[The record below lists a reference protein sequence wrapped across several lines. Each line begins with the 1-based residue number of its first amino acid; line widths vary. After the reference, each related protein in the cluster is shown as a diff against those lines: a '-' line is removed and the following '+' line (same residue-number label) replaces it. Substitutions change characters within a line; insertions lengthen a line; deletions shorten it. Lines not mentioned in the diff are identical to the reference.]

1 MTEPLSVQQMAQRLK
16 SADNILI
23 LCHKNPDGDTVGC
36 GSALYYALKALDKNA
51 AVLCSDTIPARY
63 AFTNA
68 HLFKGEFEPETVVAV
83 DVAGL
88 QLFGEG
94 NGVPRY
100 SRHVDLCIDHHA
112 GNSGYADFTL
122 LDGSAAAAAEL
133 MYRVILEMGVDITPH
148 IADCLYTGVAT
159 DTGCFRFSATTANT
173 HLVAA
178 KLIEAGCHV
187 EELNTLLFD
196 TKPRARME
204 AERIARNHLEYYL
217 DGRCALIYLT
227 RDEIEQT
234 GVDPADLEELTSLPI
249 SIEGVKVGL
258 TLRQQPGGS
267 YRISVRTAKGVDACA
282 IARRLGGGGHTRA
295 AGCELLGNLELGHS
309 GTLAPMATGVL
320 PVFCGGAS
328 KAVDLQLD
336 HDKAYRAVL
345 RLGQRTDTGDI
356 TGTVL
361 ETAPVTAGERELQ
374 AVLPQFV
381 GKQMQVPPMYSAV
394 KVGGQPLYKLA
405 REGKTVE
412 RKARPIEI
420 YSITYGGSPAENE
433 YVLEVTCSKG
443 TYIRTLLEDIA
454 DALGQKGTMSALRR
468 TCAGLY
474 TEADAHTL
482 EEILA
487 AKEQG
492 PAALEA
498 LMLPVESVFTPLPL
512 LVVEP
517 WVEQHLYNGC
527 PTSRYPAADGRYRV
541 RNAAGQFLGLAN
553 ITGGVL
559 RVEKLFVERN

>member
-1 MTEPLSVQQMAQRLK
+1 MKCRMFALSLALG
-16 SADNILI
+16 AL
-23 LCHKNPDGDTVGC
+23 LCLAP
-36 GSALYYALKALDKNA
+36 
-51 AVLCSDTIPARY
+51 
-63 AFTNA
+63 
-68 HLFKGEFEPETVVAV
+68 
-83 DVAGL
+83 
-88 QLFGEG
+88 
-94 NGVPRY
+94 
-100 SRHVDLCIDHHA
+100 
-112 GNSGYADFTL
+112 
-122 LDGSAAAAAEL
+122 SAAALEPQPEAPAPDTAAASQTDTPAAPAEEAAPDAAEPAGQAL
-133 MYRVILEMGVDITPH
+133 TEEVTKEVTATVEVPILPEKPPIQISYTTP
-148 IADCLYTGVAT
+148 
-159 DTGCFRFSATTANT
+159 
-173 HLVAA
+173 
-178 KLIEAGCHV
+178 
-187 EELNTLLFD
+187 EEIGFAWEEDGL
-196 TKPRARME
+196 
-204 AERIARNHLEYYL
+204 ERE
-217 DGRCALIYLT
+217 
-227 RDEIEQT
+227 
-234 GVDPADLEELTSLPI
+234 
-249 SIEGVKVGL
+249 
-258 TLRQQPGGS
+258 
-267 YRISVRTAKGVDACA
+267 
-282 IARRLGGGGHTRA
+282 
-295 AGCELLGNLELGHS
+295 
-309 GTLAPMATGVL
+309 
-320 PVFCGGAS
+320 
-328 KAVDLQLD
+328 
-336 HDKAYRAVL
+336 
-345 RLGQRTDTGDI
+345 
-356 TGTVL
+356 VL

>member
-51 AVLCSDTIPARY
+51 AVLCSGTIPARY

-148 IADCLYTGVAT
+148 IADCLYTGLAT
-159 DTGCFRFSATTANT
+159 DTGCFRFSSTTANT

-227 RDEIEQT
+227 RDEIEQS
-234 GVDPADLEELTSLPI
+234 GVDPADLDDFA
-249 SIEGVKVGL
+249 
-258 TLRQQPGGS
+258 Q
-267 YRISVRTAKGVDACA
+267 
-282 IARRLGGGGHTRA
+282 
-295 AGCELLGNLELGHS
+295 
-309 GTLAPMATGVL
+309 
-320 PVFCGGAS
+320 
-328 KAVDLQLD
+328 
-336 HDKAYRAVL
+336 
-345 RLGQRTDTGDI
+345 
-356 TGTVL
+356 
-361 ETAPVTAGERELQ
+361 
-374 AVLPQFV
+374 
-381 GKQMQVPPMYSAV
+381 
-394 KVGGQPLYKLA
+394 
-405 REGKTVE
+405 
-412 RKARPIEI
+412 
-420 YSITYGGSPAENE
+420 
-433 YVLEVTCSKG
+433 
-443 TYIRTLLEDIA
+443 TLLSIV
-454 DALGQKGTMSALRR
+454 G
-468 TCAGLY
+468 
-474 TEADAHTL
+474 
-482 EEILA
+482 A
-487 AKEQG
+487 A
-492 PAALEA
+492 
-498 LMLPVESVFTPLPL
+498 
-512 LVVEP
+512 
-517 WVEQHLYNGC
+517 
-527 PTSRYPAADGRYRV
+527 
-541 RNAAGQFLGLAN
+541 
-553 ITGGVL
+553 
-559 RVEKLFVERN
+559 